1 MQMHQNNF
9 RVYLIFN
16 MCKIGIVGSSY
27 SVGNHYNHETGEN
40 NLALPFETWLKKY
53 VPDTEFYN
61 SASSGKGSELYL
73 NKIVYLKDRF
83 DIDVLLM
90 ELVNNRSAL
99 NTKSMPYDIE
109 NINLNDS
116 ETSIYH
122 SSISIWDYMRG
133 INEPTPFETFSVEK
147 DWKIWK
153 KVQEQMAYSN
163 NAFEFWGILDCYQ
176 SIKLCNML
184 NIKVVTWQKSFD
196 FRKYITPTVKFD
208 DYANAHSFYKNK
220 YGDDKILCD
229 ETHFNDKTNSEMVR
243 DYIAPELR
251 KVKRQ
256 VNIEGYSV
264 GG

>member
-1 MQMHQNNF
+1 
-9 RVYLIFN
+9 
-16 MCKIGIVGSSY
+16 
-27 SVGNHYNHETGEN
+27 
-40 NLALPFETWLKKY
+40 
-53 VPDTEFYN
+53 
-61 SASSGKGSELYL
+61 
-73 NKIVYLKDRF
+73 
-83 DIDVLLM
+83 
-90 ELVNNRSAL
+90 
-99 NTKSMPYDIE
+99 
-109 NINLNDS
+109 
-116 ETSIYH
+116 
-122 SSISIWDYMRG
+122 
-133 INEPTPFETFSVEK
+133 
-147 DWKIWK
+147 
-153 KVQEQMAYSN
+153 MAYSN

-229 ETHFNDKTNSEMVR
+229 ETHFNDKTNNEMVR

-251 KVKRQ
+251 KAKRQ